1 MEKILYTGFKG
12 KYNSSNKLVEL
23 LDGESLYLTNSFK
36 GLRNDIDTIEEVYDK
51 ILMFGLDKTLREEIR
66 FEKVAM
72 RERIEIQTKME
83 IKHYLELAQT
93 NEITYTIADKPTHYL
108 CNDAY
113 YHMMCNMECPV
124 LFVHIPSLKNMS
136 DIFLDK
142 LIEVFNK

>member
-36 GLRNDIDTIEEVYDK
+36 GLRNDIDTIEDVYDK
-51 ILMFGLDKTLREEIR
+51 VLMFGLDKTLREEIR

-72 RERIEIQTKME
+72 REGIEIQTKME
-83 IKHYLELAQT
+83 IKPYLELAQT
-93 NEITYTIADKPTHYL
+93 NEITYTIADKPTYYL

-113 YHMMCNMECPV
+113 YHMMCKMECPV
-124 LFVHIPSLKNMS
+124 LFVHIPSLKNIS
-136 DIFLDK
+136 AIFLNK